1 MNKTKRNPLKFLTHA
16 HVILLAFFLTLLV
29 MVIPYGIVE
38 KNVHQIT
45 WFIIIGLIFVGLFI
59 TNVVFILQKKKSK
72 KMIFSFFVPL
82 IGLIP
87 IYNSIVRLNSFF
99 QPEDSL
105 YIKMP
110 FLGSLFLFS
119 SILYVISVLALYL
132 YPLFN
137 LKNESVYV
145 LEEVKE
151 ESKLRTNVFK
161 EFATTERPLYIY
173 VISLFIIAIL
183 FFSSVLFTE
192 NFTVPLGGDF
202 TQQQIYFYV
211 NGYDDWRHFFR
222 TGEFPLWDSNT
233 FLGANNIGSNSFYYA
248 LNPFFLPIL
257 LFPRSLIP
265 QGITILMITKFV
277 LAALTMRYYLKYRGV
292 KEFTAR
298 IFSLMYA
305 FCGWNVYYLWFNHFM
320 EVAVMF
326 PLVFVGIEKIFKE
339 KEPYFL
345 IFALAFMGLSNYFF
359 LITTCMVG
367 VLYAGFRF
375 FQLWSTFEN
384 AQTRLKVIGLGIVG
398 FAFGIF
404 GAGLALFPGFAVAKN
419 SDRVTNAT
427 YLEKIKLLFDA
438 KNWKEGFEYITR
450 WEMQNKNYDY
460 KKYYPIISFLFPTVS
475 DRSVTLLN
483 KSAYDNTIS
492 SLFTYTPITLLLIP
506 TLIHSAK
513 KKKAGPFV
521 ALGFFIFAIF
531 TPFFYNLFHGFTKEY
546 GRWQLFPVFCL
557 ISYVAR
563 NYDQRDEFKRWYFD
577 VSFLVILLLMAFTF
591 KWAFDYQNKNTF
603 IDLQEREYV
612 AYYQFGMLFVVYLI
626 YRYSYKKQENKS
638 FIVMIA
644 TIEAIV
650 MGALVMNFHGTISY
664 EYHVYGGQQNF
675 KEDEKV
681 IRNIRALDG
690 SYYRLYSTSARKG
703 TDNLPMAL
711 DYNGV
716 TTFHSLYNFELM
728 DFNYWSKINYNYLG
742 WSLGVHEKR
751 PLLDQF
757 LDIKYYVMRPND
769 VNPMYYGEKI
779 NVVNANVPL
788 THSFNSS
795 VSTEQRLVYSSDS
808 MFTTGFG
815 VDEIVSYQRLQNDE
829 LIDIFRNKGKY
840 GVVKADETYL
850 TSGILSYEDFNYVA
864 TNHPDLLTFDY
875 NYRPLVA
882 NELTY
887 ESNNVNKKF
896 EKTTYYCDKPFPLT
910 SFDLNNEAIS
920 GCAVSSLASSKK
932 YSATVYKR
940 SNNEP
945 FVETKGTIILEYPLT
960 AKVDIYVIGEDGEII
975 TYDTHM
981 NPQGSQSYKT
991 LRALHVTKPAYGIV
1005 VINRQPELVF
1015 RSSSIYTYEQDE
1027 LDYFINKTKE
1037 NPLEN
1042 VKWTKN
1048 KLSFETNYDKEKF
1061 VVTTIPY
1068 DKGWHVGYTIGDS
1081 RIGGPLKVFKT
1092 HGGFVGFV
1100 APKGNIKYT
1109 MSFVPEG
1116 LASGILATFGAI
1128 YVGIIGLVLRNNK
1141 KKKQD
1146 NEINQD

>member
-1 MNKTKRNPLKFLTHA
+1 M
-16 HVILLAFFLTLLV
+16 
-29 MVIPYGIVE
+29 
-38 KNVHQIT
+38 
-45 WFIIIGLIFVGLFI
+45 
-59 TNVVFILQKKKSK
+59 
-72 KMIFSFFVPL
+72 
-82 IGLIP
+82 
-87 IYNSIVRLNSFF
+87 
-99 QPEDSL
+99 
-105 YIKMP
+105 
-110 FLGSLFLFS
+110 
-119 SILYVISVLALYL
+119 
-132 YPLFN
+132 
-137 LKNESVYV
+137 
-145 LEEVKE
+145 
-151 ESKLRTNVFK
+151 
-161 EFATTERPLYIY
+161 
-173 VISLFIIAIL
+173 
-183 FFSSVLFTE
+183 
-192 NFTVPLGGDF
+192 
-202 TQQQIYFYV
+202 
-211 NGYDDWRHFFR
+211 
-222 TGEFPLWDSNT
+222 
-233 FLGANNIGSNSFYYA
+233 
-248 LNPFFLPIL
+248 
-257 LFPRSLIP
+257 
-265 QGITILMITKFV
+265 
-277 LAALTMRYYLKYRGV
+277 
-292 KEFTAR
+292 
-298 IFSLMYA
+298 
-305 FCGWNVYYLWFNHFM
+305 
-320 EVAVMF
+320 
-326 PLVFVGIEKIFKE
+326 
-339 KEPYFL
+339 
-345 IFALAFMGLSNYFF
+345 
-359 LITTCMVG
+359 
-367 VLYAGFRF
+367 
-375 FQLWSTFEN
+375 
-384 AQTRLKVIGLGIVG
+384 
-398 FAFGIF
+398 
-404 GAGLALFPGFAVAKN
+404 
-419 SDRVTNAT
+419 
-427 YLEKIKLLFDA
+427 
-438 KNWKEGFEYITR
+438 
-450 WEMQNKNYDY
+450 
-460 KKYYPIISFLFPTVS
+460 
-475 DRSVTLLN
+475 
-483 KSAYDNTIS
+483 
-492 SLFTYTPITLLLIP
+492 
-506 TLIHSAK
+506 
-513 KKKAGPFV
+513 
-521 ALGFFIFAIF
+521 
-531 TPFFYNLFHGFTKEY
+531 FHGFTKEY

-690 SYYRLYSTSARKG
+690 SYYRVYSTSARKG

-728 DFNYWSKINYNYLG
+728 DFNYWSKINYNYFG

-815 VDEIVSYQRLQNDE
+815 VDEIVSYKRLQNDE

-1005 VINRQPELVF
+1005 VINRQPELV
-1015 RSSSIYTYEQDE
+1015 
-1027 LDYFINKTKE
+1027 
-1037 NPLEN
+1037 LE
-1042 VKWTKN
+1042 
-1048 KLSFETNYDKEKF
+1048 
-1061 VVTTIPY
+1061 VVQSTPTS
-1068 DKGWHVGYTIGDS
+1068 K
-1081 RIGGPLKVFKT
+1081 
-1092 HGGFVGFV
+1092 
-1100 APKGNIKYT
+1100 
-1109 MSFVPEG
+1109 MS
-1116 LASGILATFGAI
+1116 
-1128 YVGIIGLVLRNNK
+1128 
-1141 KKKQD
+1141 
-1146 NEINQD
+1146 